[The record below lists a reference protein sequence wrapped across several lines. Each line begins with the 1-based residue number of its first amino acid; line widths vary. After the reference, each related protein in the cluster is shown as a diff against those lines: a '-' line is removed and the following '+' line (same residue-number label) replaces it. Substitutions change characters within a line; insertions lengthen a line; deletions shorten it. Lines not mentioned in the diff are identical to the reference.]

1 MRNILAGPRPSG
13 ELLFSREDLKRLLI
27 PLLMEQALAVTIGM
41 MDTVMVSGCGE
52 ASVSGVSLVDSIN
65 VLLIMVFSS
74 LATGGS
80 VVVSQFL
87 GTRDRQQAGKAAKQL
102 YYVVLIVSVAIMIPC
117 LALRGP
123 LLSGVF
129 GSIEDEV
136 MEAALVYFLLTA
148 MSYPFLAIYNGSAAL
163 LRAVGDSKATLK
175 ASIVMNL
182 INVGGNALT
191 IYGFGLGVTGAGLA
205 TLVSRIV
212 GAAVVQIPLRRPEC
226 AIPYPDFRR
235 VEWDG
240 RLIRMILHIGVPNG
254 LEGGMFQLGKLVL
267 LRMVATFGTVS
278 IAANAVANT
287 VATIQVLPGN
297 AVSLAMITV
306 VGRCV
311 GAHAF
316 DQARYYTR
324 RLMLLAYGLMRAL
337 IILMLIGADLVVMP
351 FSLSPETSA
360 LAKRL
365 FMLHGWG
372 CVFLWPLSFTLPN
385 ALRAAGDTR
394 FTMAVASLSMLV
406 FRVVF
411 GYLLAQAM
419 GLGVFGVWIAM
430 QIDWVCRIACFVLRF
445 RSGKWEKMALV

>member
-1 MRNILAGPRPSG
+1 MRGFHAWKKPSG
-13 ELLFSREDLKRLLI
+13 EMLFSREDLKRLLI
-27 PLLMEQALAVTIGM
+27 PLLLEQALAVTIGM

-65 VLLIMVFSS
+65 ILLIMVFSS

-80 VVVSQFL
+80 VVVAQFL
-87 GTRDRQQAGKAAKQL
+87 GTRDRARAGKAAKQL
-102 YYVVLIVSVAIMIPC
+102 YYVVLISSAAIMLPC
-117 LALRGP
+117 LLFRGP
-123 LLSGVF
+123 MLSGIF
-129 GSIEDEV
+129 GAIEDEV
-136 MEAALVYFLLTA
+136 MQAALVYFLLTA
-148 MSYPFLAIYNGSAAL
+148 LSYPFLAVYNGSAAL
-163 LRAVGDSKATLK
+163 LRAIGDSKATLK

-191 IYGFGLGVTGAGLA
+191 IYALGMGVAGAGLA
-205 TLVSRIV
+205 TLVSRVI
-212 GAAVVQIPLRRPEC
+212 GAMVVQIPLRRPDC
-226 AIPYPDFRR
+226 AIPYPDFRKF
-235 VEWDG
+235 EWDG
-240 RLIRMILHIGVPNG
+240 RMVRMILHIGVPNG

-324 RLMLLAYGLMRAL
+324 RLMLLAYAGMSVLN
-337 IILMLIGADLVVMP
+337 ILMLVGADLVAAP
-351 FSLSPETSA
+351 FSLSAETSA

-365 FMLHGWG
+365 FMLHGLG
-372 CVFLWPLSFTLPN
+372 CVFLWPMSFTLPN

-394 FTMAVASLSMLV
+394 FTMLVASLSMLI
-406 FRVVF
+406 FRVAAGF
-411 GYLLAQAM
+411 LLAQSM
-419 GLGVFGVWIAM
+419 GMGVFGVWIAM
-430 QIDWVCRIACFVLRF
+430 QIDWVCRIICFIWRF